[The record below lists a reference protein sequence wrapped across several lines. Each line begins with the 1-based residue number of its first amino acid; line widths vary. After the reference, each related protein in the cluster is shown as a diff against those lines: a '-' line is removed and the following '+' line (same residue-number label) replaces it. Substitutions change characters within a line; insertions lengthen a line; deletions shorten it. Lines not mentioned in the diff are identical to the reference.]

1 MPTEVW
7 RAGDY
12 RTCPSCGTRHKVQ
25 DLRCSRCHTVL
36 AGAPVRHSQPA
47 RVVPIAAPSRGMRA
61 LVVAGVVVAL
71 ASGLW
76 VRSLFRGAAL
86 NDSVEASTVAVPEAP
101 APQPTWTPPALSY
114 PPIVGYNQGVP
125 PSMAALAI
133 QGSPLPT
140 SAPVATS
147 AEPAGTASTTS
158 MTSIAPPS
166 EPTRKT
172 AFTNDDLVRMR
183 GGQGAPAV
191 AMPAAATAAPSMP
204 PANAAFVPVAS
215 NEEAQG
221 AVASYECCKF
231 RGNLVA
237 LDVATG
243 KQVWKTYTV
252 GAPKPTK
259 KNAVGTQL
267 YGPSGVPIWSSP
279 AIDPQ
284 RNAVYAT
291 TGNNYTDPPSERS
304 DAFVAFDLDTGK
316 VLWARQ
322 TTAKDAY
329 VAACRMVDK
338 TNCAD
343 SNGPDFDFGA
353 SPILVELGGGK
364 RALLAGQKSGVVY
377 ALDPDRGGEML
388 WRQRVGQGG
397 SMGGVQWGSAADGT
411 NVYVA
416 VSDVHRIPVPNAWA
430 TDADPKQGGGMFA
443 LRLRDGVRAW
453 HTPPAE
459 CGERPRCSPAQP
471 GAVSGIPGA
480 VLSGSMDG
488 HVRAYSTT
496 DGSVLWDFD
505 TVRSYETA
513 NGVPGRGGSL
523 DGAGPA
529 IAGGLVIVNSG
540 YPHGGGMPGNVVLAL
555 SVDGK

>member
-1 MPTEVW
+1 MPMQVW

-215 NEEAQG
+215 NEAGQDKLREWTKRVRDAEDDVQEAQAKVRRAQTEVDARRAHAL
-221 AVASYECCKF
+221 AVAGDADAHDKAQ
-231 RGNLVA
+231 R
-237 LDVATG
+237 DVTDSLEDLEKAERKLSE
-243 KQVWKTYTV
+243 KQ
-252 GAPKPTK
+252 
-259 KNAVGTQL
+259 
-267 YGPSGVPIWSSP
+267 
-279 AIDPQ
+279 
-284 RNAVYAT
+284 R
-291 TGNNYTDPPSERS
+291 
-304 DAFVAFDLDTGK
+304 DLDETRAQ
-316 VLWARQ
+316 AR
-322 TTAKDAY
+322 
-329 VAACRMVDK
+329 AA
-338 TNCAD
+338 
-343 SNGPDFDFGA
+343 
-353 SPILVELGGGK
+353 
-364 RALLAGQKSGVVY
+364 
-377 ALDPDRGGEML
+377 
-388 WRQRVGQGG
+388 
-397 SMGGVQWGSAADGT
+397 
-411 NVYVA
+411 
-416 VSDVHRIPVPNAWA
+416 
-430 TDADPKQGGGMFA
+430 
-443 LRLRDGVRAW
+443 
-453 HTPPAE
+453 
-459 CGERPRCSPAQP
+459 
-471 GAVSGIPGA
+471 GI
-480 VLSGSMDG
+480 
-488 HVRAYSTT
+488 R
-496 DGSVLWDFD
+496 F
-505 TVRSYETA
+505 E
-513 NGVPGRGGSL
+513 
-523 DGAGPA
+523 
-529 IAGGLVIVNSG
+529 
-540 YPHGGGMPGNVVLAL
+540 
-555 SVDGK
+555 